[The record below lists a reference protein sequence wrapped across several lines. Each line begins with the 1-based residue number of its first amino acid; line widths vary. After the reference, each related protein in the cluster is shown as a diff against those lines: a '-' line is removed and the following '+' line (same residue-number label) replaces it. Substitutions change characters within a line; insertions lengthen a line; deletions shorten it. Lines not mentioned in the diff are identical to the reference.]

1 MGKQEP
7 SSRREFLQGRAAA
20 RALTARAQ
28 EAIDAV
34 RGNLPRR
41 ESKRQVAHL
50 EVSRRAMAC
59 DFVVRYH
66 AAAGTAVTDAML
78 AALDQIERLEAQLS
92 IYREQSEVSQINR
105 NAARGPVIVERRLG
119 ELLAA
124 CRDLTDRTSGAFDIT
139 SGVLSRT
146 WGFLRREGRMP
157 DAEEIEA
164 ARERVGSH
172 LWSLDVERQT
182 VAFNREG
189 VEINFN
195 SIGKGYAL
203 DRVAESLAEQDVAD
217 YLWHGGRSSV
227 LARGVNHADRR
238 KAWTV
243 GIGHPLCLDERV
255 AEVHLRNQAM
265 GTAGSGTQFFVHEG
279 KRYGHV
285 IDPRSGWPAC
295 EVYTATAITESAADA
310 DALATA
316 FYVLGPGGTAEF
328 CASHANVGAILICPG
343 AGDDDIDLHS
353 FNLSDDGW
361 TRLSNL

>member
-1 MGKQEP
+1 MSQQEP

-28 EAIDAV
+28 QALDAV
-34 RGNLPRR
+34 KGNLPRGGAAQ
-41 ESKRQVAHL
+41 QVSHL

-66 AAAGTAVTDAML
+66 AAAGPDVTDAML
-78 AALDQIERLEAQLS
+78 GALDQIEELESQLS
-92 IYREQSEVSQINR
+92 IYREHSEVSEINR
-105 NAARGPVIVERRLG
+105 NAARGPVRVEQRLA
-119 ELLAA
+119 ELLAV
-124 CRDLTDRTSGAFDIT
+124 CQQLTAATNGAFDIT

-157 DAEEIEA
+157 DVGELEA
-164 ARERVGSH
+164 AQERVGSH
-172 LWSLDVERQT
+172 LWELDVAGRT
-182 VAFNREG
+182 IGFAREG

-203 DRVAESLAEQDVAD
+203 DRVAETLAEQDVSD

-238 KAWTV
+238 QAWTV
-243 GIGHPLCLDERV
+243 GIGHPLRLSERA

-265 GTAGSGTQFFVHEG
+265 GTAGSGTQFFEHEG

-285 IDPRSGWPAC
+285 IDPRSGWPASD
-295 EVYTATAITESAADA
+295 VYTATAVAESAAAA

-328 CASHANVGAILICPG
+328 CASQPDVAAILVCPG
-343 AGDDDIDLHS
+343 AGEQEIDLHA
-353 FNLSDDGW
+353 FNLSDDAW
-361 TRLSNL
+361 TPTPGG